1 MSLPAVRV
9 GNSCSEKRREPPA
22 QTVPLRLRLSCVQ
35 GSGSPVE
42 MAVAVC
48 RVGHCKQTSLL
59 HMNDPQSRMVAGQL
73 LCALSL
79 LLAWG
84 YTQILVDQLTQ
95 PVPVTPHTTPM
106 QNLHRLHDAPV
117 QRALVRNAQLG
128 LV

>member
-9 GNSCSEKRREPPA
+9 GNSCGEKRREPPA
-22 QTVPLRLRLSCVQ
+22 QTAPLRLRLSCVQ
-35 GSGSPVE
+35 SSGSPVQ

-48 RVGHCKQTSLL
+48 RVRHCKQTSLL
-59 HMNDPQSRMVAGQL
+59 HMNDPRSRTVAGQL

-95 PVPVTPHTTPM
+95 PVPVTPTP
-106 QNLHRLHDAPV
+106 HRCKTFIVCMMLLCKV
-117 QRALVRNAQLG
+117 LWLVMHHWA
-128 LV
+128 